1 MATKSKAVTTGKTYD
16 YSMEEVCMSVLGVN
30 RFYATILSKVVKVE
44 TNTVP
49 TAAVGFNTLGKICL
63 YYNKDFILSLPLEK
77 AQGIVIHEVLHIFF
91 RHLTRFKIDKTNAHL
106 AKIYNIGMDM
116 AINQYIPHLP
126 EGVVYPETFQMPKEK
141 NADYYIEELKKK
153 ANECP
158 KCGSQMQQK
167 SQGGE
172 GQDQQGEGQQGE
184 GQESQDQQG
193 QQGQGQQPQDQKGQQ
208 GKGKGKPQDQG
219 QGNQQG
225 QGDKC
230 CPKCGHEEEGG
241 NGQTLDSHD
250 MWDKVID
257 GEGQVKDCKEFD
269 IDPEYEVTTA
279 VMKSIKE
286 CREYGTLPAFV
297 EKEIA
302 ALKTIKRH
310 NWKKDLKVFI
320 NTVLTSKK
328 KLSQKRVNRRLH
340 DEDYILP
347 GKKKSRN
354 PKLLLVRDTSG
365 SMYDDKV
372 QAELLNE
379 MIQISK
385 SASILVCD
393 CDTKVHQTYEVR
405 KMGDFKSYKGGGGTS
420 FEPAFAEARK
430 LKVDGIVY
438 LTDTFGSFPEKKDI
452 GKFAS
457 HTIWV
462 TFNQKDVKL
471 PFGKHVNIDTTAK

>member
-1 MATKSKAVTTGKTYD
+1 MATKTTKVTDKKYP
-16 YSMEEVCMSVLGVN
+16 YSMEEICMSILGVN
-30 RFYATILSKVVKVE
+30 RFYATILSKLVKVE
-44 TNTVP
+44 TNEVP
-49 TAAVGFNTLGKICL
+49 LAGVGFNTLGKICM
-63 YYNKDFILSLPLEK
+63 YYNKDALLSLPLEK
-77 AQGIVIHEVLHIFF
+77 AQGVVIHEVLHIFF
-91 RHLTRFKIDKTNAHL
+91 RHLIRFKIKEIPPQMHSL
-106 AKIYNIGMDM
+106 YNIGMDM

-126 EGVVYPETFQMPKEK
+126 DGVMYPETFKLPKDK
-141 NADYYIEELKKK
+141 NADFYIEELKKM

-158 KCGSQMQQK
+158 KCGSQMKQQPQE
-167 SQGGE
+167 SGDGE
-172 GQDQQGEGQQGE
+172 GESGE
-184 GQESQDQQG
+184 GQEGDQPQDKPSKGKGKKKDQG
-193 QQGQGQQPQDQKGQQ
+193 KDKQQGQGGKSCPQ
-208 GKGKGKPQDQG
+208 
-219 QGNQQG
+219 
-225 QGDKC
+225 
-230 CPKCGHEEEGG
+230 CGHEQPSQG
-241 NGQTLDSHD
+241 NNGETLDSHG
-250 MWDKVID
+250 MWEKVVD
-257 GEGQVKDCKEFD
+257 SDGQVKDVKEFD
-269 IDPEYEVTTA
+269 IDQEYEVNAT

-286 CREYGTLPAFV
+286 CRDYGTLPAFV
-297 EKEIA
+297 EKEIQ

-310 NWKKDLKVFI
+310 NWKKDLKVFV

-340 DEDYILP
+340 DAEYILP

-379 MIQISK
+379 MIAISK
-385 SASILVCD
+385 NASILVCD
-393 CDTKVHQTYEVR
+393 CDTVVHQTYEVR

-420 FEPAFAEARK
+420 FEPAFENARK

-462 TFNQKDVKL
+462 TFNQKEVTL
-471 PFGKHVNIDTTAK
+471 PFGKHVNIDTTGK